1 MVSSNLRS
9 VVSCWCTQS
18 CCVSCI
24 QPSTVFAGNLWFESD
39 CAKQRACWA
48 YLGFDLFPFTQHHSI
63 YQTNI
68 ILHISRTNSNWDS
81 YFLITDALA
90 VQCPDVKI
98 VALSVCITIY
108 EIIIWGPYVS
118 VCLILPFPPLSLS
131 LSTPAA
137 AAALAG
143 RLHLR
148 ARCLPSPRLAPA
160 AAASLA
166 PRRRPRLL
174 GIFPS
179 HPSISRYSWYACALR
194 LAQLDTVEERASEK
208 RARARF

>member
-1 MVSSNLRS
+1 MTMVSSNLRS

-48 YLGFDLFPFTQHHSI
+48 YLGFDLFPFIQHHSI

-81 YFLITDALA
+81 YFLSTDALA

-131 LSTPAA
+131 LYS
-137 AAALAG
+137 
-143 RLHLR
+143 RRRCR
-148 ARCLPSPRLAPA
+148 ARRPAPPPRSLLAQPQA
-160 AAASLA
+160 RAC
-166 PRRRPRLL
+166 RRRQPRPTPVAPPA
-174 GIFPS
+174 GNFPV
-179 HPSISRYSWYACALR
+179 PSIHLSVLLVCVCFEIG
-194 LAQLDTVEERASEK
+194 TT
-208 RARARF
+208 